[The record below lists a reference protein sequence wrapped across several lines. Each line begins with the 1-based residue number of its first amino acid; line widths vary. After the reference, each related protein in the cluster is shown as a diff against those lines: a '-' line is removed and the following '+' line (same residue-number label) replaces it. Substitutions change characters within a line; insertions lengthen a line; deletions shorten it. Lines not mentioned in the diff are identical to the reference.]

1 MKQISFK
8 FHTVN
13 DLSLTL
19 RLIPEQGMLITHVEQ
34 YKNWYTNPNGWVVR
48 FGTTKTGL
56 DWTGQVGTL
65 STPLL
70 AVSNVFTR

>member
-1 MKQISFK
+1 
-8 FHTVN
+8 
-13 DLSLTL
+13 
-19 RLIPEQGMLITHVEQ
+19 MLITHVEQ